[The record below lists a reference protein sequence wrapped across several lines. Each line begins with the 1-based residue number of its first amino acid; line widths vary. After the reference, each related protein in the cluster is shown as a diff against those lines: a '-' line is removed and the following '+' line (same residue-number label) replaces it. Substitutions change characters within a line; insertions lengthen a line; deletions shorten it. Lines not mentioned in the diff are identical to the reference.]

1 MPVEP
6 GLACDRPGD
15 QPGLVIAAPP
25 QAPAMQG
32 HRHQQRARSIDH
44 QPAHLARQRG
54 RDPGPHAV
62 LEPHRQCPGNLAIGH
77 RGAQRRDR
85 RWIGHATRA
94 ACLGP
99 EIEFE
104 GQAAAVAGG
113 RAEKIETPP
122 AGQAEKMVGRSD
134 VAAARTARRQREVDD
149 LPKQGNRPET
159 HARLS
164 PEREDGTSPPM
175 SAPTIFDAAL
185 RRLRRDRAAPRFAAH
200 AFLLDAIN
208 DSLLD
213 RLDLVSR
220 SFARALVLGCHD
232 GRLGPALA
240 ARGIEVVNAD
250 AGARF
255 AAMAGGVQCDEDRL
269 PFAPESFDLV
279 ISTAVLDQV
288 NDLPG
293 ALIQVRRIL
302 KPDGLFLAG
311 FVGAGSLPVL
321 RAATLAADLAT
332 DGAATSRIHP
342 QIDVRA
348 AGDLLGRAGFALQVA
363 DSEQLKLRYSDPFR
377 IFSDLRGM
385 AATNMLLD
393 RHGRAYGRARLSA
406 LLDALHERADVDGAI
421 LETVELVFM
430 TGWAPGPGQP
440 QPAKRG
446 SATASLA
453 AALKPKDG

>member
-1 MPVEP
+1 MV
-6 GLACDRPGD
+6 GQGD
-15 QPGLVIAAPP
+15 FTAP
-25 QAPAMQG
+25 
-32 HRHQQRARSIDH
+32 
-44 QPAHLARQRG
+44 
-54 RDPGPHAV
+54 
-62 LEPHRQCPGNLAIGH
+62 
-77 RGAQRRDR
+77 
-85 RWIGHATRA
+85 RA
-94 ACLGP
+94 ARG
-99 EIEFE
+99 
-104 GQAAAVAGG
+104 
-113 RAEKIETPP
+113 
-122 AGQAEKMVGRSD
+122 
-134 VAAARTARRQREVDD
+134 QREIDD
-149 LPKQGNRPET
+149 QTKQGNQTDT

-175 SAPTIFDAAL
+175 NAPKIFDADL
-185 RRLRRDRAAPRFAAH
+185 RRLRRDRAAPGFADH

-220 SFARALVLGCHD
+220 KFARALVLGCHD
-232 GRLGPALA
+232 GRLGAALA
-240 ARGIEVVNAD
+240 ERGIEVVSAD

-255 AAMAGGVQCDEDRL
+255 AAMAGGIQCDEDHL
-269 PFAPESFDLV
+269 PFEPESFDLV
-279 ISTAVLDQV
+279 ISPAVLDQV

-293 ALIQVRRIL
+293 ALIQIRRIL

-332 DGAATSRIHP
+332 NNAAASRLHP

-363 DSEQLKLRYSDPFR
+363 DGEQLRLRYSDPFR

-406 LLDALHERADVDGAI
+406 LLDALRARADADGAI
-421 LETVELVFM
+421 VETVELVFM